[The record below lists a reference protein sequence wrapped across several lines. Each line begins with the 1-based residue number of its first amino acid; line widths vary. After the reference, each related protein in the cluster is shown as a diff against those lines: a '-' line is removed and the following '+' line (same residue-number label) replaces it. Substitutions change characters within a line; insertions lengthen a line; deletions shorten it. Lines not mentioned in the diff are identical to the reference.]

1 LTQTNETQKTMQK
14 LHPIQKAISEGH
26 AVVIIPTPDSY
37 EVAYVSPSR
46 AARAIEPSTRAQNED
61 PPLVTSSPPSL
72 DEALD
77 TLCELYTLHTHD
89 WTTRHQVDLVLNK
102 PNKDTEV

>member
-1 LTQTNETQKTMQK
+1 MQK
-14 LHPIQKAISEGH
+14 LYPIQKAISEGY

-46 AARAIEPSTRAQNED
+46 AARAIEPSTRARNED

-72 DEALD
+72 DDALD
-77 TLCELYTLHTHD
+77 TLCELYTLHMHD
-89 WTTRHQVDLVLNK
+89 WTTRHQVTLVRNK
-102 PNKDTEV
+102 TNEPTEV